1 MNSMPKPWEIYRH
14 FKGNLYQVITLAKDA
29 GTLEDVVV
37 YQALYGDFQVYV
49 RPLTEFMSLADGEKY
64 PESAGKPRFE
74 KQKGKAAPAG
84 EDAADAKAAEAE
96 AADAKAAD
104 VKAVGAKTA
113 AEKDELQT
121 PQEEVQTQPE
131 LDPMVLAFLEADSYG
146 EKLNL
151 LAGMRHKITND
162 MITTMAIASDIE
174 IEEGELSAR
183 YENLK
188 NCLLT
193 KEKYECRRI

>member
-1 MNSMPKPWEIYRH
+1 MNYMPKPWEIYRH

-49 RPLTEFMSLADGEKY
+49 RSLTEFMSLADSEKY

-74 KQKGKAAPAG
+74 KQKGKAAPTG
-84 EDAADAKAAEAE
+84 EDAAEVGT
-96 AADAKAAD
+96 ADAKAAD
-104 VKAVGAKTA
+104 AKAVGAKTA
-113 AEKDELQT
+113 AKKDELQT
-121 PQEEVQTQPE
+121 PQEEVQTQPG
-131 LDPMVLAFLEADSYG
+131 LDPMVIAFLEADSYG

-174 IEEGELSAR
+174 IEEGELSVR

-193 KEKYECRRI
+193 KEKYECRRIRN

>member
-37 YQALYGDFQVYV
+37 YQALYGEFQVYV
-49 RPLTEFMSLADGEKY
+49 RPLTEFMSLADSEKY

-74 KQKGKAAPAG
+74 KQKGKAAPTG
-84 EDAADAKAAEAE
+84 EDAAEVGT
-96 AADAKAAD
+96 ADAKAAD
-104 VKAVGAKTA
+104 AKAVGAKTA
-113 AEKDELQT
+113 AKKDELQT
-121 PQEEVQTQPE
+121 PQEEVQTQPG
-131 LDPMVLAFLEADSYG
+131 LDPMVIAFLEADSYG

-174 IEEGELSAR
+174 IEEGELSVR

-193 KEKYECRRI
+193 KEKYECRRIRN

>member
-49 RPLTEFMSLADGEKY
+49 RPLTEFMSLADSEKY

-74 KQKGKAAPAG
+74 KQKGKAAPTG
-84 EDAADAKAAEAE
+84 EDAAEVGT
-96 AADAKAAD
+96 ADAKAAD
-104 VKAVGAKTA
+104 AKAVGAKTA
-113 AEKDELQT
+113 AKKDELQT
-121 PQEEVQTQPE
+121 PQEEVQTQPG
-131 LDPMVLAFLEADSYG
+131 LDPMVIAFLEADSYG

-174 IEEGELSAR
+174 IEEGELSVR
-183 YENLK
+183 YDNLK

-193 KEKYECRRI
+193 KEKYECRRIRN

>member
-14 FKGNLYQVITLAKDA
+14 FKGNLYQVIALAKDA

-49 RPLTEFMSLADGEKY
+49 RPLTEFMSLADSEKY

-74 KQKGKAAPAG
+74 KQKGKAAPTG
-84 EDAADAKAAEAE
+84 EDAAEVGT
-96 AADAKAAD
+96 ADAKAAD
-104 VKAVGAKTA
+104 AKAVGAKTA
-113 AEKDELQT
+113 AKKDELQT
-121 PQEEVQTQPE
+121 PQEEVQTQPG
-131 LDPMVLAFLEADSYG
+131 LDPMVIAFLEADSYG

-162 MITTMAIASDIE
+162 MITTMGIASDIE
-174 IEEGELSAR
+174 IEEGELSVR

-193 KEKYECRRI
+193 KEKYECRRIRN

>member
-37 YQALYGDFQVYV
+37 YQALHGDFQVYV
-49 RPLTEFMSLADGEKY
+49 RPLTEFMILADSEKY
-64 PESAGKPRFE
+64 PE
-74 KQKGKAAPAG
+74 GKAAPTG
-84 EDAADAKAAEAE
+84 EDAAEVGT
-96 AADAKAAD
+96 ADAKAAD
-104 VKAVGAKTA
+104 AKAVGAKTA
-113 AEKDELQT
+113 AKKDELQT
-121 PQEEVQTQPE
+121 PQEEVQTQPG
-131 LDPMVLAFLEADSYG
+131 LDPMVIAFLEADSYG

-174 IEEGELSAR
+174 IEEGELSVR

-193 KEKYECRRI
+193 KEKYECRRIRN

>member
-49 RPLTEFMSLADGEKY
+49 RSLTEFMSLADSEKY

-74 KQKGKAAPAG
+74 KQKGKAAPTG
-84 EDAADAKAAEAE
+84 EDAAEVGT
-96 AADAKAAD
+96 ADAKAAD
-104 VKAVGAKTA
+104 AKAVGAKTA
-113 AEKDELQT
+113 AKKDELQT
-121 PQEEVQTQPE
+121 PQEEVQTQPG
-131 LDPMVLAFLEADSYG
+131 LDPMVIAFLEADSYG

-174 IEEGELSAR
+174 IEEGELSVR

-193 KEKYECRRI
+193 KEKYECRRIRN

>member
-49 RPLTEFMSLADGEKY
+49 RSLTEFMSLADSEKY

-74 KQKGKAAPAG
+74 KQKGKAAPTG
-84 EDAADAKAAEAE
+84 EDAAEVGT
-96 AADAKAAD
+96 ADAKAAD
-104 VKAVGAKTA
+104 AKTA
-113 AEKDELQT
+113 AKKDELQT
-121 PQEEVQTQPE
+121 PQEEVQTQPG
-131 LDPMVLAFLEADSYG
+131 LDPMVIAFLEADSYG

-174 IEEGELSAR
+174 IEEGELSNR

-193 KEKYECRRI
+193 KEKYECRRIRN

>member
-49 RPLTEFMSLADGEKY
+49 RPLTEFMSLADSEKY

-74 KQKGKAAPAG
+74 KQKGKAAPTG
-84 EDAADAKAAEAE
+84 EDAAEVGT
-96 AADAKAAD
+96 ADAKAAD
-104 VKAVGAKTA
+104 AKAVGAKTA
-113 AEKDELQT
+113 AKKDELQT
-121 PQEEVQTQPE
+121 PQEEVQTQPG
-131 LDPMVLAFLEADSYG
+131 LDPMVIAFLEADSYG

-174 IEEGELSAR
+174 IEEGELSVR

-193 KEKYECRRI
+193 KEKYECRRIRN

>member
-1 MNSMPKPWEIYRH
+1 MPKPWEIYRH

-49 RPLTEFMSLADGEKY
+49 RSLTEFMSLADSEKY

-74 KQKGKAAPAG
+74 KQKGKAAPTG
-84 EDAADAKAAEAE
+84 EDAAEVGT
-96 AADAKAAD
+96 ADAKAAD
-104 VKAVGAKTA
+104 AKAVGAKTA
-113 AEKDELQT
+113 AKKDELQT
-121 PQEEVQTQPE
+121 PQEEVQTQPG
-131 LDPMVLAFLEADSYG
+131 LDPMVIAFLEADSYG

-174 IEEGELSAR
+174 IEEGELSVR

-193 KEKYECRRI
+193 KEKYECRRIRN

>member
-37 YQALYGDFQVYV
+37 YQALYGEFQVYV
-49 RPLTEFMSLADGEKY
+49 RPLTEFMSLADSGKY

-74 KQKGKAAPAG
+74 KQKGKAAPTG
-84 EDAADAKAAEAE
+84 EDAAEVGT
-96 AADAKAAD
+96 ADAKAAD
-104 VKAVGAKTA
+104 AKAVGAKTA
-113 AEKDELQT
+113 AKKDELQT
-121 PQEEVQTQPE
+121 PQEEVQTQPG
-131 LDPMVLAFLEADSYG
+131 LDPMVIAFLEADSYG

-174 IEEGELSAR
+174 IEEGELSVR

-193 KEKYECRRI
+193 KEKYECRRIRN

>member
-49 RPLTEFMSLADGEKY
+49 RPLTEFMSLADSEKY

-74 KQKGKAAPAG
+74 KQKGKAAPTG
-84 EDAADAKAAEAE
+84 EDAAEVGT
-96 AADAKAAD
+96 ADAKAAD
-104 VKAVGAKTA
+104 AKAVGAKTA
-113 AEKDELQT
+113 AKKDELQT
-121 PQEEVQTQPE
+121 PQEEVQTQPG
-131 LDPMVLAFLEADSYG
+131 LDPMVIAFLEADSYG

-174 IEEGELSAR
+174 IEEGELSNR
-183 YENLK
+183 YENLR

-193 KEKYECRRI
+193 REKYECRRIRN

>member
-49 RPLTEFMSLADGEKY
+49 RPLAEFMSLADGEKY

-74 KQKGKAAPAG
+74 KQKGKAAPIV
-84 EDAADAKAAEAE
+84 EDAVEAKAVDE
-96 AADAKAAD
+96 
-104 VKAVGAKTA
+104 KTA
-113 AEKDELQT
+113 AEEEEPQT
-121 PQEEVQTQPE
+121 VQEEVQTQPE
-131 LDPMVLAFLEADSYG
+131 PDPMVLAFLEADSYG

-193 KEKYECRRI
+193 KEKYECRRIRN